1 MQLYHALE
9 TLDNYGKLMVKLKV
23 QAQTEFS
30 LPDGK
35 RKTRTKEVVSELIK
49 QEMGLHTDEGQRKR
63 GFLHATWTA
72 RCNELMAEDSCLLEF
87 DKLKA
92 GVKLQLWTKPVD
104 KMLICLCQFEMKFA
118 SCILPQIPPPSPK
131 AMLLN

>member
-1 MQLYHALE
+1 
-9 TLDNYGKLMVKLKV
+9 MVELKV

-49 QEMGLHTDEGQRKR
+49 REMGLHTDEGQRKR
-63 GFLHATWTA
+63 GFLDVTWTA
-72 RCNELMAEDSCLLEF
+72 RCDKLMAEDSRLLLEF

-92 GVKLQLWTKPVD
+92 GVKLQSWPNVVERKVRFHFFTLNLNNNAP
-104 KMLICLCQFEMKFA
+104 
-118 SCILPQIPPPSPK
+118 LPPLNYF
-131 AMLLN
+131 LL